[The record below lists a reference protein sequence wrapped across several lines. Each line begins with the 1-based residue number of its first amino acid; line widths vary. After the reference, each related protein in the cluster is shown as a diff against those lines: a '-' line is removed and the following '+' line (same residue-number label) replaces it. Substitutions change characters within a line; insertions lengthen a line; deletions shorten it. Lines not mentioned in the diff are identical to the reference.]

1 MRNIKVVNAQ
11 YLSEYKIDI
20 EFSNGFRNTI
30 DLKEEIWG
38 KVFEPL
44 NDLKYFKNFKINTF
58 TIYWENGAD
67 FSPEFLYELAKKNEF
82 SVADKKAKKSRDII

>member
-1 MRNIKVVNAQ
+1 MKNIKVIKAE
-11 YLSEYKIDI
+11 YLNDYKIQI
-20 EFSNGFRNTI
+20 EFNNGFRNTI
-30 DLKEEIWG
+30 DLKEELWG

-44 NDLKYFKNFKINTF
+44 NDLDYFKNFKLNPF

-82 SVADKKAKKSRDII
+82 SVADKK